1 MTINILENILTN
13 IKVGTVIPKPDAKKD
28 FIVKGW
34 GKRRKE
40 DALIYFIPNHKNPNK
55 PYQKG
60 ITKSEFEES
69 YQL

>member
-1 MTINILENILTN
+1 MMINILENIFTN
-13 IKVGTVIPKPDAKKD
+13 ITVGTVIPKPDAKKD

-34 GKRRKE
+34 GKRRGE
-40 DALIYFIPNHKNPNK
+40 DALIYFIPNHKNPDK